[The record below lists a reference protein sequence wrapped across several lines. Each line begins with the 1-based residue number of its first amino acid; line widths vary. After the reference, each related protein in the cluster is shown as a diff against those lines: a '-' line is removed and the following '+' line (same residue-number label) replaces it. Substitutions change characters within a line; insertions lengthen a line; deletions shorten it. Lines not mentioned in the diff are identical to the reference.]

1 MNWQHVK
8 LTNNYV
14 EVHLFFTAECD
25 GLGWRQHRIGRSFTA
40 SWHSSHAVGQK
51 NPDTNDTRGSATVQ
65 DGAKDFLQYVSLFTI
80 QEILLRTKLSFF
92 VLQETICNNKKQTDS
107 CDLR

>member
-1 MNWQHVK
+1 MDWQHVK

-14 EVHLFFTAECD
+14 DVHLFFTARCD
-25 GLGWRQHRIGRSFTA
+25 GLGWRQHGIGRNFTA
-40 SWHSSHAVGQK
+40 GWHSSHAVGQK
-51 NPDTNDTRGSATVQ
+51 NDTRGSASVQ

-92 VLQETICNNKKQTDS
+92 VLQETICNNRKQTDS